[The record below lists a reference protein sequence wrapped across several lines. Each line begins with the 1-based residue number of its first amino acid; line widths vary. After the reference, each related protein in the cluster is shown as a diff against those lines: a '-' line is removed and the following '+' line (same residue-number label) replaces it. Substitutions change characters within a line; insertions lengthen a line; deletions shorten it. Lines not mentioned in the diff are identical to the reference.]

1 MIDLDMEALA
11 RQLRQIAIAAG
22 EIILDIYGSEFAV
35 RAKDD
40 RSPVTD
46 ADELAE
52 KVILERLAEIA
63 PGVPVLAEES
73 VSRGDMPAHL
83 GERFWLVDPLDGTK
97 EFISRNGE
105 FTVNIAL
112 IEDAMP
118 CLGVV
123 YAPAK
128 RRLFLGGPGGATVE
142 NANPS
147 GGWTSPRPISVRA
160 APEAGLTVVT
170 SRSHRDGRTDDYLKG
185 LNVAEVRFAGSSLK
199 FCLIAAAEAD
209 LYPRL
214 GRTMEWDTAAGQ
226 AVLLAAGGR
235 VETLDG
241 DPLRYGKGPV
251 YDNPFFVALGGL

>member
-1 MIDLDMEALA
+1 MIDLDMEALTGH
-11 RQLRQIAIAAG
+11 LRDIAIAAG

-35 RAKDD
+35 RAKND

-46 ADELAE
+46 ADEAAE
-52 KVILERLAEIA
+52 RVILERLGEIA
-63 PGVPVLAEES
+63 PDIPILAEES
-73 VSRGDMPAHL
+73 ASRGEAPAHL

-118 CLGVV
+118 TLGVV

-128 RRLFLGGPGGATVE
+128 RRLFLGTPDGATVE
-142 NANPS
+142 NADAS
-147 GGWTSPRPISVRA
+147 GDWAAPRPISVRA
-160 APEAGLTVVT
+160 APEAGLTVIT

-185 LNVAEVRFAGSSLK
+185 LNVADVIFAGSSLK

-214 GRTMEWDTAAGQ
+214 GRTMEWDTAAGH
-226 AVLLAAGGR
+226 AVLLAAGGHVDR
-235 VETLDG
+235 LDG
-241 DPLRYGKGPV
+241 EPLRYGKGPV
-251 YDNPFFVALGGL
+251 YDNPFFVARGA